1 MNKYNGS
8 YNSLMGKNYKKTKV
22 TSNYYKGIGKINK
35 TKRNKGKKSMKND
48 QVGGKYKVSKSLFED
63 KHSKNL
69 AKKAKTKKQDVKAM
83 LKEAYTL
90 NFETMHVADVYSAD
104 IIKCLKARDNELTP
118 VNFLDRHNI
127 SKNLR
132 AKMVDWMIEVL
143 CSYKCKN

>member
-1 MNKYNGS
+1 
-8 YNSLMGKNYKKTKV
+8 
-22 TSNYYKGIGKINK
+22 
-35 TKRNKGKKSMKND
+35 
-48 QVGGKYKVSKSLFED
+48 LFED

-104 IIKCLKARDNELTP
+104 IIKCLKNRDNELTP

>member
-69 AKKAKTKKQDVKAM
+69 AKKAKAKKQDVKAM

-90 NFETMHVADVYSAD
+90 NFETMHVTDVYSAD